1 MAHAQNYLRALEN
14 LENTDLVEGIQEEKA
29 CIENIL
35 GLSID
40 PDDSDEDQDR
50 IADKCEYFCE
60 VASNDFS
67 IKAMQRKGKRTFVR
81 SLPCASKKFLSLIST
96 LSIKSPS
103 DIPKNKTASRA

>member
-14 LENTDLVEGIQEEKA
+14 LENTDLVEGIQEENV
-29 CIENIL
+29 CIVNIL

-50 IADKCEYFCE
+50 IVDKCEYSCE

-67 IKAMQRKGKRTFVR
+67 KKAMQRKGKRTF
-81 SLPCASKKFLSLIST
+81 A
-96 LSIKSPS
+96 
-103 DIPKNKTASRA
+103 